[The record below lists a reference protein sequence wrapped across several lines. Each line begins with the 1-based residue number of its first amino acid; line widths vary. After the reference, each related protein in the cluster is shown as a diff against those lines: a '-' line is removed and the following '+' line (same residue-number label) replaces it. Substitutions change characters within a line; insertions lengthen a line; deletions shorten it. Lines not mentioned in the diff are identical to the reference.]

1 MDIQVYLSANQ
12 TLQYWVTHHEKNDNY
27 LLEHCSR
34 GGIRAILIAVL
45 SPKHQSNM
53 NVLSC
58 YFLTKDNITKVL
70 FALKKCVKSKLICQ
84 LLQRLMFSSQNLP
97 VTSKEVSDRHTE
109 ELLPSHQAR
118 PKPLTS
124 KIIQQLPLLLLIL
137 NRPSQKQLLVFKSHV
152 RYRNSDAKDWDTTSE
167 YLFSPRFGREIYLL

>member
-34 GGIRAILIAVL
+34 GGIRAILIAVP

-70 FALKKCVKSKLICQ
+70 FALKKMCKIKAH
-84 LLQRLMFSSQNLP
+84 LP
-97 VTSKEVSDRHTE
+97 VTTTIDVFLSKST
-109 ELLPSHQAR
+109 SHQQGGIRSSHRGAT
-118 PKPLTS
+118 PITSSETKATHLQNHSTASSPSSDSQQTLT
-124 KIIQQLPLLLLIL
+124 K
-137 NRPSQKQLLVFKSHV
+137 
-152 RYRNSDAKDWDTTSE
+152 TTAG
-167 YLFSPRFGREIYLL
+167 F